1 VKLFVALTGA
11 SGAIYAQ
18 RALQGLA
25 AAGVELG
32 ATASP
37 TGRQIVRAEL
47 GCEPEELSAGATWF
61 APDDLRAPFAS
72 GSAAWDG
79 ALIVPCSMGTIGRI
93 AAGTSE
99 TLITRAADVCLKER
113 RPLVV
118 VPREAPVSVV
128 HLRNM
133 LALAEAG
140 AVILPAAPP
149 FYGLPASI
157 EDLVDALVG
166 RILTHLGVPHRLG
179 PVWGERS

>member
-1 VKLFVALTGA
+1 VKLLVAITGA

-18 RALQGLA
+18 RALRALA

-37 TGRQIVRAEL
+37 TGRGIVRAEL
-47 GCEPEELSAGATWF
+47 GCAPEAL
-61 APDDLRAPFAS
+61 APEARWYSHDDLGSPFAS
-72 GSAAWDG
+72 GSAPWDG
-79 ALIVPCSMGTIGRI
+79 ALIVPCSMGTLGRI

-113 RPLVV
+113 RRLVL
-118 VPREAPVSVV
+118 VPREAPLSVV

-140 AVILPAAPP
+140 ATILPASPP
-149 FYGLPASI
+149 FYGGPTSV
-157 EDLVDALVG
+157 EELVDALVG
-166 RILTHLGVPHRLG
+166 RLLTHLGIPHHLG
-179 PVWGERS
+179 PVWGERG